1 MVIRE
6 NAFLEASKCL
16 NSSRASREKKKTE
29 SMQEKID
36 ERNQF
41 MNNYYSLRE
50 SRVDRERRHSQL
62 LENAM
67 NNALSTVLKSI
78 YITALEAGTL
88 TDNGIILAENMVD
101 SWIKEKGGALKI
113 FGECKDK
120 TYLLSRLHQIVE
132 DAAEEEVKEIEK
144 NEDDTTS
151 EEESKNDKDSKE
163 ESPKEDKTKDDS
175 DKDKES
181 ENKETKDSKDEKP
194 EDNDK
199 DSKEEKSEDK
209 TEGSEDEKSDNT
221 EDDSDKESEN
231 KETKDSSDNPLNI
244 IDFEDE
250 EESPQED
257 KTEDDN
263 DPSDDQTDAAEEII
277 DDIEVDD
284 TPVSVD
290 GEGEENNG
298 KVFDELEK
306 EEDVRKA
313 IELIRQRVADAEEA
327 FIKRNAEDKKQ
338 IDELL
343 AKISDNVKTVEDL
356 SDDDSTESKI
366 AQESAR
372 LNKQKIK
379 NITENRPLTILEK
392 MTRNLSSG
400 IIKDQSLREQ
410 YVTESGELDTFLVI
424 ESAKVMY
431 AFLETVSTLQLE
443 KVDSAYITKA
453 LSEM

>member
-16 NSSRASREKKKTE
+16 NESRNRRALEEAERI
-29 SMQEKID
+29 QEKTD

-41 MNNYYSLRE
+41 MDNYYNIRE
-50 SRVDRERRHSQL
+50 SREVNDRRHSKL
-62 LENAM
+62 LEDAR
-67 NNALSTVLKSI
+67 NNALSTALKSI
-78 YITALEAGTL
+78 YITALEANTL

-101 SWIKEKGGALKI
+101 SWINEKGGALKI
-113 FGECKDK
+113 FSECRNN

-144 NEDDTTS
+144 TEEVDTS
-151 EEESKNDKDSKE
+151 S
-163 ESPKEDKTKDDS
+163 KDDS
-175 DKDKES
+175 KDDNKES
-181 ENKETKDSKDEKP
+181 KED
-194 EDNDK
+194 DK
-199 DSKEEKSEDK
+199 NSEDK
-209 TEGSEDEKSDNT
+209 NNNESDKET
-221 EDDSDKESEN
+221 EDDNEKEVSA
-231 KETKDSSDNPLNI
+231 DNPLNI
-244 IDFEDE
+244 TDIEDNDE
-250 EESPQED
+250 NNAKETPS
-257 KTEDDN
+257 DN
-263 DPSDDQTDAAEEII
+263 DPSDDETDAAEDII

-284 TPVSVD
+284 TPVSID
-290 GEGEENNG
+290 GDGEENKG

-356 SDDDSTESKI
+356 SDDDSDESKI

-379 NITENRPLTILEK
+379 NITENRPLTVLEK

-400 IIKDQSLREQ
+400 IIKDQNLREQ
-410 YVTESGELDTFLVI
+410 YVTENGELDTFLVI

-431 AFLETVSTLQLE
+431 GFLETISTLQLE
-443 KVDSAYITKA
+443 KVDSAYITKV

>member
-1 MVIRE
+1 MIVRE

-16 NSSRASREKKKTE
+16 NSSRADRAKKETE
-29 SMQEKID
+29 SMQEKVD
-36 ERNQF
+36 ARNQF
-41 MNNYYSLRE
+41 INNYYNLRE
-50 SRVDRERRHSQL
+50 SREARERRHSQL
-62 LENAM
+62 LEDAM
-67 NNALSTVLKSI
+67 NNTLSTVLKGI
-78 YITALEAGTL
+78 YITALEAETL

-144 NEDDTTS
+144 TEDEPS
-151 EEESKNDKDSKE
+151 ESDKKS
-163 ESPKEDKTKDDS
+163 EDK
-175 DKDKES
+175 
-181 ENKETKDSKDEKP
+181 KDEKP
-194 EDNDK
+194 EDNKKEEKSEDNKTADKEAEDKKSDENK
-199 DSKEEKSEDK
+199 DSKEEKSEDNK
-209 TEGSEDEKSDNT
+209 TA
-221 EDDSDKESEN
+221 DKEAED
-231 KETKDSSDNPLNI
+231 KKDPSDNPLNI
-244 IDFEDE
+244 VDFEDE

-257 KTEDDN
+257 DTKNDN

-290 GEGEENNG
+290 GDGEENNG

-356 SDDDSTESKI
+356 SDNDSAESKI

-372 LNKQKIK
+372 LSKQKIK

-392 MTRNLSSG
+392 MTRNLSSV
-400 IIKDQSLREQ
+400 IIKDKALKEQ
-410 YVTESGELDTFLVI
+410 YVTESGELDTYLVI

-443 KVDSAYITKA
+443 KVDSAYITKV